1 MVAIVLKSTCD
12 ISFPI
17 PNKEI
22 IIRAGGIINSVTEEE
37 FAEIMKKYGTFI
49 ENRRLSEKN
58 PSGYFIIQGD
68 KKRAK
73 DMSKEVGEI
82 KDKSAHKV
90 VKKTKRG

>member
-12 ISFPI
+12 IAFPI
-17 PNKEI
+17 KGKEI
-22 IIRAGGIINSVTEEE
+22 VIKSGGVINSVTDEEY
-37 FAEIMKKYGTFI
+37 AEIMKSYGSFI

-73 DMSKEVGEI
+73 DMNKEVGKI

-90 VKKTKRG
+90 VEK